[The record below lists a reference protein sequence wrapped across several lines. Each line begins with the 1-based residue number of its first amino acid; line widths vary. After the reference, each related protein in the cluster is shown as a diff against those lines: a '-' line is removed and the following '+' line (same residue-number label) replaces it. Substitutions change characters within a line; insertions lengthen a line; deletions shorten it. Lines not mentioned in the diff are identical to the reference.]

1 MNIPETERYRKAVIE
16 SAPKW
21 VQGES
26 TISNVEELSII
37 ADHYKV
43 NMPTYTHHFL
53 YSRNPN
59 NLAATG
65 AWKALSNFLTRLAKK
80 IQEVEN
86 VKDSAGGNC

>member
-1 MNIPETERYRKAVIE
+1 MNISETERYTKAVIE

-21 VQGES
+21 VHGES
-26 TISNVEELSII
+26 TISNTEELSII

-43 NMPTYTHHFL
+43 NMPSYTHHFL

-59 NLAATG
+59 NLVATG

-80 IQEVEN
+80 IQEVE
-86 VKDSAGGNC
+86 KTQ